1 MPEISSSL
9 TNPTDDT
16 HVSVWR
22 IDEPTAFFSI
32 FPNSWSMP
40 PIQAN
45 VQANK
50 YLESLAS
57 RYCLWILMQKLGL
70 QDCALQ
76 QDGRQR
82 PFLNHPDW
90 QISISHSYPFAAAC
104 MSKKT
109 FVGID
114 LEKKGR
120 KVQKIA
126 PRFLNPIEFHAWKDD
141 LLTLTL
147 AWSAKESIYKAWKK
161 PGLSFQKEI
170 ELTFNNEVLSG
181 KVNQKEAFGI
191 QYELFDDFIITLV
204 NH

>member
-9 TNPTDDT
+9 TNPTDDL

-22 IDEPTAFFSI
+22 IDEPAAFFSI

-45 VQANK
+45 VQAKK
-50 YLESLAS
+50 YLESLAA
-57 RYCLWILMQKLGL
+57 RYCLWILMQKLAL

-170 ELTFNNEVLSG
+170 GLTFNNEVLSG